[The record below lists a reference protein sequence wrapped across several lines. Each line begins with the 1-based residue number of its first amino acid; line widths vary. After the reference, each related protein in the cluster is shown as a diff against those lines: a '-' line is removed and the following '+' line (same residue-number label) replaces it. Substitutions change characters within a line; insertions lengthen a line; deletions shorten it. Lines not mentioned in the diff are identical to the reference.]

1 MQNTAK
7 KEELQQPLPREGA
20 LARATRVIA
29 DDARVEPTRFL
40 EESLVPKGGE

>member
-1 MQNTAK
+1 MQNTAQ

-20 LARATRVIA
+20 LARATHLIA
-29 DDARVEPTRFL
+29 DDARVEPAKYL